1 MPSLNRN
8 LKSHKRKIALPALL
22 VAQFMGAANDN
33 ILKTLL
39 SFAVIDGIWAGELG
53 KGGQGLIALFLF
65 IPFILF
71 SGWAGPI
78 ADRFSKRSISVNMKI
93 LEVPLALLGG
103 LGFILGYF
111 WLGAIAM
118 VVLAIQSTFFG
129 PAKYGMIPE
138 LVPKEA
144 VSKAN
149 GLLNMFT
156 NIAIIIGTLI
166 AGLISAPPP
175 PVTLC
180 VVGED
185 QSIVIP
191 EEATFGGGKVEVVHV
206 ATTDA
211 YEAYLVDN
219 VVDIVLVDCDSNEV
233 NPSSVIESTG
243 LYLPSATVLGFT
255 APSFSNIN
263 LVEENARFFS
273 NFIQMGGSDLYKL
286 PEESYEMSCR
296 VIRLRHQGVAQYMP
310 GIVFLCVAGLG
321 LAAIVLLP
329 PLPPIQ
335 PKTHIPVNAFG
346 SYISTIKEMCQSSI
360 MLCSIAWA
368 SFYLLGCVVL
378 LVVMELGQVLGVD
391 KFSISVLLASIGASV
406 GLGSLFAGYMS
417 KGDIRIKL
425 SRVGAILMAI
435 TLLLAGL
442 ITPSF
447 WQMLFTLAFMGFF
460 AGMYTVPIQSLLQTL
475 PNPECRG
482 RILGTSNAISFT
494 FMAIGS
500 LLYAAC
506 RDNFGIS
513 PQQTFLACGLIAFVC
528 WLTTFALDKA
538 TISNEK

>member
-1 MPSLNRN
+1 
-8 LKSHKRKIALPALL
+8 
-22 VAQFMGAANDN
+22 MGAANDN

-103 LGFILGYF
+103 LGFLLGYF

-138 LVPKEA
+138 LVPREA

-166 AGLISAPPP
+166 AGLISASPPP
-175 PVTLC
+175 TTLC
-180 VVGED
+180 IVGEPI
-185 QSIVIP
+185 IVAP
-191 EEATFGGGKVEVVHV
+191 GYAPAFGDGKVELVHV
-206 ATTDA
+206 ATPDA
-211 YEAYLVDN
+211 YDAYLVDN
-219 VVDIVLVDCDSNEV
+219 AVDIVLVDCNSNEV
-233 NPSSVIESTG
+233 NPKSVIESTG
-243 LYLPSATVLGFT
+243 LYLPSATVLGFS
-255 APSFSNIN
+255 ANSFSDTTAI
-263 LVEENARFFS
+263 E
-273 NFIQMGGSDLYKL
+273 FIQMGGSDFYKL

-368 SFYLLGCVVL
+368 SFYLL
-378 LVVMELGQVLGVD
+378 E
-391 KFSISVLLASIGASV
+391 FEI
-406 GLGSLFAGYMS
+406 
-417 KGDIRIKL
+417 
-425 SRVGAILMAI
+425 
-435 TLLLAGL
+435 
-442 ITPSF
+442 
-447 WQMLFTLAFMGFF
+447 
-460 AGMYTVPIQSLLQTL
+460 
-475 PNPECRG
+475 
-482 RILGTSNAISFT
+482 
-494 FMAIGS
+494 
-500 LLYAAC
+500 
-506 RDNFGIS
+506 
-513 PQQTFLACGLIAFVC
+513 
-528 WLTTFALDKA
+528 
-538 TISNEK
+538 